1 MTKTAKLMIN
11 SSGESMINPKREIM
25 ISSILLINLLMMR
38 VYTSRFRYKHYLK
51 PSITTISDEQCLLKD
66 PSFVQV
72 TLTRI
77 IPPKGTAFF
86 QVRFWVDS

>member
-1 MTKTAKLMIN
+1 
-11 SSGESMINPKREIM
+11 
-25 ISSILLINLLMMR
+25 MMR

-51 PSITTISDEQCLLKD
+51 PSITTISDEQYLVKGRT
-66 PSFVQV
+66 FVQV

-86 QVRFWVDS
+86 QVRFWVDSWKNWKRGQDGVSHQVKKHNNSARDHRS